1 MNPTIV
7 LAFAIGG
14 ISLAGP
20 LTRLSGA
27 SALAI
32 AAGRLGFS
40 LVIVALALLTSGTWR
55 QLRGLHR
62 RDLAVAIAAG
72 AMLAIHFWSWNVS
85 LNLTTVS
92 ASVVLVDMQPAIV
105 GVLSILWLHER
116 PTSRQWSGIAI
127 AMAGAVVVTLP
138 DLVREGMGSGGRALL
153 GDGLAFAGA
162 IAGACYFVA
171 GRKLRATLDLWP
183 YVAVV
188 YSACFVVLLLA
199 AVGTHATL
207 LPQPPREW
215 AIFAALALGPML
227 LGHTGFNYALRYVPA
242 YVVNLALLGEPVGAT
257 ILAAALPG
265 IRELPNWG
273 TVLGGALIIYG
284 IARATRASRPVGPP
298 EPVS

>member
-1 MNPTIV
+1 MSPTVV
-7 LAFAIGG
+7 LAFAIFG

-27 SALAI
+27 PALAV

-40 LVIVALALLTSGTWR
+40 LVIVAVALLATGSWR
-55 QLRGLHR
+55 QLARLSR
-62 RDLAVAIAAG
+62 RDLGVAVGAG
-72 AMLAIHFWSWNVS
+72 AMLAIHFWSWNAS

-105 GVLSILWLHER
+105 GVLSIVWLHEH
-116 PTSRQWSGIAI
+116 PTRRQWSGIAI
-127 AMAGAVVVTLP
+127 AMAGAVVVALP
-138 DLVREGMGSGGRALL
+138 DLMREGAGLGSRGLL
-153 GDGLAFAGA
+153 GDGLAFVGA
-162 IAGACYFVA
+162 IAGASYFVA

-188 YSACFVVLLLA
+188 YGACFLVLVLA
-199 AVGTHATL
+199 AQGTHVAL
-207 LPQPPREW
+207 VPQPPREW

-257 ILAAALPG
+257 ILAAVLPG

-273 TVLGGALIIYG
+273 TVVGGALIIYG
-284 IARATRASRPVGPP
+284 IARATRAAREVPLT
-298 EPVS
+298 E